1 MAQALFAAGCFWC
14 IEAVFSQLKGVEAAI
29 SGYSDGDVVD
39 PTYEQVCAGETQHAE
54 VVQITF
60 DPEVI
65 QYTDLLHIL
74 FALHDPTSVDQR
86 HGSDTPSKQYSSAVY
101 YTDETQKAQAL
112 ATIAELAPHYDRP
125 IVTALKPAVTFYPAE
140 EYHQGYFMKN
150 PEAGGYCQA
159 VVAPKFVKAKA
170 KFAEFWR
177 DA

>member
-1 MAQALFAAGCFWC
+1 MAQAVFAGGCFWC
-14 IEAVFSQLKGVEAAI
+14 LEAVFSQLKGVDSAI

-39 PTYEQVCAGETQHAE
+39 PTYEQVCAGTTNHAE
-54 VVQITF
+54 VVQINF
-60 DPEVI
+60 DPNVI
-65 QYTDLLHIL
+65 QYQDLLNIF
-74 FALHDPTSVDQR
+74 FALHDPGAVDQR
-86 HGSDTPSKQYSSAVY
+86 HNSDTPSKQYSSAVY
-101 YTDETQKAQAL
+101 YTSAEQQAQAL

-125 IVTALKPAVTFYPAE
+125 IVTVVKPAVTFYSAE
-140 EYHQGYFMKN
+140 DYHQAYFLKN

>member
-1 MAQALFAAGCFWC
+1 MARALFAAGCFWC
-14 IEAVFSQLKGVEAAI
+14 IEAVFSQLKGVESAI
-29 SGYSDGDVVD
+29 SGYSDGDTID
-39 PTYEQVCAGETQHAE
+39 PSYEAVCAGETNHAE
-54 VVQITF
+54 VVQVTF

-65 QYTDLLHIL
+65 QYQDLLNIL
-74 FALHDPTSVDQR
+74 FALHDPTAVDQR
-86 HGSDTPSKQYSSAVY
+86 HYSDTPSKQYSSAVY
-101 YTDETQKAQAL
+101 YTDADQKAQAL
-112 ATIAELAPHYDRP
+112 ATIEGLAPHYERP
-125 IVTALKPAVTFYPAE
+125 IVTAVKPAATFYPAE